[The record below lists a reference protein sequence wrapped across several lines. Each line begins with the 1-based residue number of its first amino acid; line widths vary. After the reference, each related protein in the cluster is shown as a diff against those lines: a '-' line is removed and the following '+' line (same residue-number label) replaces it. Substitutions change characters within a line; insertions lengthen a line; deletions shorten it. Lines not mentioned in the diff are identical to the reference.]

1 MFVTD
6 GEQNNTGWSSAEY
19 DSLIAQAT
27 RESDHQSRMEI
38 FQRAERLLMDDL
50 PILPIY
56 FYVSKNMVKP
66 HVRGFYNNIQD
77 VHPVWAMW
85 IDRDHEGPNEFMKG
99 RP

>member
-6 GEQNNTGWSSAEY
+6 GEQNNTGWSNPQY
-19 DSLIAQAT
+19 DALIEQAA
-27 RESDHQSRMEI
+27 REVDPEKRMQI
-38 FQRAERLLMDDL
+38 FRRAERMLMDEL

-56 FYVSKNMVKP
+56 FYVSKNMVNP
-66 HVRGFYNNIQD
+66 HVRGFYNNLRD
-77 VHPVWAMW
+77 MHPVWAMW